1 MVRSLAGRAK
11 KKIEE
16 LEKLLE
22 TAVKN
27 YMQLGGVLQADQK
40 QLQQYEQHQTTGGW
54 ARVLGLIYACD
65 KLQ

>member
-40 QLQQYEQHQTTGGW
+40 QLQQYEQHQTTGG
-54 ARVLGLIYACD
+54 
-65 KLQ
+65 